1 MPRSSSVLILGSDP
15 QEIETL
21 AAQFESEID
30 FETERLSDPSLMLD
44 KADLEHIDAIL
55 ILRDTN
61 EDKLKILREQ
71 DYRGPMIGLGIGF
84 DGLTERIDLPVKATF
99 VIQRV
104 KAHIRNFQSRSDMSL
119 SIGPFKLYPASRT
132 LISSKGDEQKLTD
145 KEVEILR
152 YLHRAR
158 GEIVPREKLLT
169 HVWGYHESVTT
180 HTLETHIYRI
190 RQKIETD
197 ADRAN
202 ILVTESGGYRLAEL
216 VAEN

>member
-15 QEIETL
+15 QEIEAL
-21 AAQFESEID
+21 AAQFESEME
-30 FETERLSDPSLMLD
+30 FETAHLSDPGLMPN
-44 KADLEHIDAIL
+44 KADLERIDAAL
-55 ILRDTN
+55 VLPNAN
-61 EDKLKILREQ
+61 EDNLKLLREQ
-71 DYRGPMIGLGIGF
+71 EYRGPMIGLGIDF
-84 DGLTERIDLPVKATF
+84 EGLTERLDLPVKANF
-99 VIQRV
+99 VVQRV

-119 SIGPFKLYPASRT
+119 SIGFFKLYPASRS
-132 LISSKGDEQKLTD
+132 LISLKGDVQKLTD

-158 GEIVPREKLLT
+158 GEIVPREELLT

-197 ADRAN
+197 ADSAN
-202 ILVTESGGYRLAEL
+202 ILVTEQGGYRLAGL